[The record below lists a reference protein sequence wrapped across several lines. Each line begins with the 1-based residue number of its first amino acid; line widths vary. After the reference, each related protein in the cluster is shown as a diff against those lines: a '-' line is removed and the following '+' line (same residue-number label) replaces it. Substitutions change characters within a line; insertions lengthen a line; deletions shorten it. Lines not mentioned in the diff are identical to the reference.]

1 MRVLFV
7 DDDPNVLV
15 EVGRMLTDESTG
27 WEMKFASQASDALD
41 AASRE
46 EFDVIVSDLRM
57 PGIDGIS
64 LLGQLRERQPQA
76 ARVILSERTDQS
88 LAIRCAA
95 VAHQLLVKPCRPA
108 DLRDRIERASN
119 IQNRISNPLL
129 RSVFAGTN
137 ALPSPSSTII
147 ALNAAL
153 SDPDVDLDKVAHL
166 VEGDVAIAAK
176 LLQLVNSSFFGLP
189 RRVPTIRE
197 AVAYLGFNNIRGLL
211 AAGEILDSLGNNAC
225 DDSLLVAVQERAS
238 HVLSLAQRLAGGRT
252 HQDSDLMV
260 GALLHDVGIIALA
273 ALLPEL
279 WSQVMLEVGRGTLF
293 DDAERSVVG
302 VGHSDIGSYLL
313 SLWGLPYSV
322 VEVVVCHHRLPI
334 AGQWANDAVH
344 WVWLAH
350 GLVVEA
356 MPGPF
361 APVPLDQ
368 ELDAACL
375 YQELQIWRTQRDAV
389 LKLTP

>member
-7 DDDPNVLV
+7 DYDPNALV
-15 EVGRMLTDESTG
+15 EVGRMLTHEGTG
-27 WEMKFASQASDALD
+27 WEMKFASQASEALD
-41 AASRE
+41 VASRE

-57 PGIDGIS
+57 PDIDGIS

-76 ARVILSERTDQS
+76 ARVVLSEHTDQS
-88 LAIRCAA
+88 VAIRCAA
-95 VAHQLLVKPCRPA
+95 VAHQLLAKPCRPA
-108 DLRDRIERASN
+108 DLRERIERASN
-119 IQNRISNPLL
+119 IQNRISNPVL

-137 ALPSPSSTII
+137 ALPSPSSTIV
-147 ALNAAL
+147 ALNATL
-153 SDPDVDLDKVAHL
+153 SDPDVDLDKVAVL

-189 RRVPTIRE
+189 RRVSTIRE

-211 AAGEILDSLGNNAC
+211 AAGEILDSLGNNGC
-225 DDSLLVAVQERAS
+225 EDGLLVAVQERAS
-238 HVLSLAQRLAGGRT
+238 HVLTLAQRLAGGRT

-260 GALLHDVGIIALA
+260 GALLHDIGIIALA

-279 WSQVMLEVGRGTLF
+279 WSQLMLEVDRGTPF

-302 VGHSDIGSYLL
+302 VGHADIGSYLL

-322 VEVVVCHHRLPI
+322 VEVVACHHRLPM

-350 GLVVEA
+350 GLVVEV

-361 APVPLDQ
+361 APAPLDQ

-375 YQELQIWRTQRDAV
+375 YKELQTWRTQRDAV